1 VKRDEKWSRVLLGFQ
16 LLVNACHVLI
26 HHFALSLLWTGGPRP
41 TALSE
46 FLIYAG
52 GLSCIAFVGIVG
64 GQLQREQKS
73 EDSRFPDSG
82 RGKWRQGAFDCGL
95 LRGGRCDSVSCA
107 VGGWG
112 GAGE

>member
-26 HHFALSLLWTGGPRP
+26 HHFAPSLLWTGGHRP

-82 RGKWRQGAFDCGL
+82 RGS
-95 LRGGRCDSVSCA
+95 GGRVFLIAVSFVA
-107 VGGWG
+107 EGVTQYLVQ
-112 GAGE
+112 